1 MRYAWIEAHEGF
13 YGVGELCHALMVS
26 RSGYRA
32 WKRGGTPKR
41 QRLTDAQLITL
52 IRSIHAEYKG
62 AYGSPRMIRE
72 LRDRGFPISKGRV
85 ERVMRESGIRAR
97 HKRRYKATTDSR
109 HGLPV
114 ARNRLDRQFQPS
126 APNQAWSSDITYVW
140 TTEGWLYLAIVL
152 DLFNREVVGW
162 SIQPRMTTD
171 LVMDALRMAWFRRQ
185 PAPGLI
191 HHSDRGSQYAS
202 GVFQDLLREYG
213 MVCSMSRK
221 GNCWDNAPTE
231 SWFGSFKNERIHG
244 ESTVDQQTMRGIVF
258 EYIEVFYNRKR
269 RHSTLGYLSPIQYL
283 RHWAG
288 TTGAGKQ
295 AA

>member
-26 RSGYRA
+26 CSGYRA

-114 ARNRLDRQFQPS
+114 APNRLDRQFQPS

-171 LVMDALRMAWFRRQ
+171 LVMDALRMA
-185 PAPGLI
+185 
-191 HHSDRGSQYAS
+191 
-202 GVFQDLLREYG
+202 
-213 MVCSMSRK
+213 
-221 GNCWDNAPTE
+221 
-231 SWFGSFKNERIHG
+231 
-244 ESTVDQQTMRGIVF
+244 
-258 EYIEVFYNRKR
+258 
-269 RHSTLGYLSPIQYL
+269 
-283 RHWAG
+283 
-288 TTGAGKQ
+288 
-295 AA
+295 

>member
-1 MRYAWIEAHEGF
+1 
-13 YGVGELCHALMVS
+13 
-26 RSGYRA
+26 
-32 WKRGGTPKR
+32 
-41 QRLTDAQLITL
+41 LITL

-62 AYGSPRMIRE
+62 AYGSPRVIRE
-72 LRDRGFPISKGRV
+72 LRDRGFPVSKGRV
-85 ERVMRESGIRAR
+85 ERLMRENGIRAR

-114 ARNRLDRQFQPS
+114 APNLLDRQFQPS
-126 APNQAWSSDITYVW
+126 APNQVWTSDITYLW
-140 TTEGWLYLAIVL
+140 STEGWLYLAIVL

-171 LVMDALRMAWFRRQ
+171 LVTDALRMAWFRRQ

-191 HHSDRGSQYAS
+191 HHSDRGSQYDA

-213 MVCSMSRK
+213 MKCSMSRK

-244 ESTVDQQTMRGIVF
+244 ESTVDQQTMRESVF

-269 RHSTLGYLSPIQYL
+269 KHSTLGYQSPIQYL
-283 RHWAG
+283 RRWAEKAD
-288 TTGAGKQ
+288 TGNQ